1 TIRKAVAGAFLILF
15 NSTDLKMEMQFLIW
29 KFIITVVRGKL
40 RGHNP
45 KWMPPRYFCCYHP
58 TKNSTSKGSFF
69 VGQPVFAQLL
79 RMIPRWEVQKS
90 AKKFSADHYCKVF
103 RTYEHLTVM
112 LYAIFNKCTSLREVT
127 TGIMA
132 CHSKLLHLGLD
143 YTVRR
148 STLSDANH
156 R

>member
-1 TIRKAVAGAFLILF
+1 SSFVA
-15 NSTDLKMEMQFLIW
+15 
-29 KFIITVVRGKL
+29 
-40 RGHNP
+40 
-45 KWMPPRYFCCYHP
+45 
-58 TKNSTSKGSFF
+58 
-69 VGQPVFAQLL
+69 QPLFAQLL
-79 RMIPRWEVQKS
+79 SMILRWEVQKS
-90 AKKFSADHYCKVF
+90 AKKFSADHYCKF
-103 RTYEHLTVM
+103 YRTYEHLTVM

-156 R
+156 PRDADVFADIYQKLDRKSTRLNSSHV

>member
-1 TIRKAVAGAFLILF
+1 
-15 NSTDLKMEMQFLIW
+15 
-29 KFIITVVRGKL
+29 
-40 RGHNP
+40 
-45 KWMPPRYFCCYHP
+45 
-58 TKNSTSKGSFF
+58 TKNSMSKGSFF

-148 STLSDANH
+148 STLSDANTAGMPMYSLTFIKSFISVTPDFC
-156 R
+156 RTADPKSGGKWIKERSLWIPPP